1 MVIITLQ
8 QNTSDTKFFT
18 AEHYLNIIFTFNAQN
33 MRVLVRVIFPNE
45 VGTRAVRDP
54 NFIKNIQAFIDNYK
68 AEAAYFTPSN
78 GDRSANFIID
88 MPSSDMMPTI
98 TEPFF
103 GMGAKVEMQPVM
115 NFEDLKK
122 GLSAAIR

>member
-1 MVIITLQ
+1 M
-8 QNTSDTKFFT
+8 K
-18 AEHYLNIIFTFNAQN
+18 
-33 MRVLVRVIFPNE
+33 VLIHVIFPNE
-45 VGTRAVRDP
+45 AGNTAVKDP
-54 NFIKNIQAFIDNYK
+54 NFVKNIQAFIDNYK
-68 AEAAYFTPSN
+68 AEAAFFTPSN

-98 TEPFF
+98 SEPFF
-103 GMGAKVEMQPVM
+103 QMGGKVEMQPVM

>member
-1 MVIITLQ
+1 
-8 QNTSDTKFFT
+8 
-18 AEHYLNIIFTFNAQN
+18 
-33 MRVLVRVIFPNE
+33 MRVLVRVTFSNE
-45 VGTRAVRDP
+45 AGNRAVKDP

-68 AEAAYFTPSN
+68 AESAYFTPSN

-103 GMGAKVEMQPVM
+103 EMGAKVEMQPVM